1 MSSSVSTFQAPQGR
15 RQALAWTLWGSLALA
30 APMAQAAEP
39 DAEQLLRAADQARG
53 GGFTGLIWEVQAHN
67 SGSQAEDQPDQR
79 LRIKAT
85 AQASLAEVLEPQSS
99 KGSRLLQVERNMWL
113 SKPGLKKPVAISPRQ
128 RLTGQAAI
136 GDIAATNYAQDYQAR
151 YLRQED
157 VGDEPCHVLE
167 LSANSRQT
175 TYDRITYWISV
186 RRGVAVQADFL
197 SLSGKK
203 LKSAQFEYGNS
214 LSVGGK
220 TLLFVSRMAI
230 ADALS
235 DARTTLVYSRI
246 RAQALASSEFDVGNL
261 Q

>member
-1 MSSSVSTFQAPQGR
+1 M
-15 RQALAWTLWGSLALA
+15 
-30 APMAQAAEP
+30 
-39 DAEQLLRAADQARG
+39 
-53 GGFTGLIWEVQAHN
+53 
-67 SGSQAEDQPDQR
+67 
-79 LRIKAT
+79 
-85 AQASLAEVLEPQSS
+85 
-99 KGSRLLQVERNMWL
+99 
-113 SKPGLKKPVAISPRQ
+113 AISPRQ

-136 GDIAATNYAQDYQAR
+136 GDIAATNYAKDYQAR

-167 LSANSRQT
+167 LTASSRQT

-186 RRGVAVQADFL
+186 RRGVGVQADFL

-214 LSVGGK
+214 LNIHGK
-220 TLLFVSRMAI
+220 TVLFVSRMAI

-246 RAQALASSEFDVGNL
+246 SARAIPSSEFDVGNL